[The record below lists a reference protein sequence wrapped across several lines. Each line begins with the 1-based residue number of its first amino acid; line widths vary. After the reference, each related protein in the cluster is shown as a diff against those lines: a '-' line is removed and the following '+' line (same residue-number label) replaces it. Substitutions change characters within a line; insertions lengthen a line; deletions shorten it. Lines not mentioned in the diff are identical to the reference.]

1 MNNSRTAMEI
11 HGVPND
17 LQMADV
23 PYLCHFAEGIVTP
36 PKKKV
41 KYDSKKVEQ
50 ETKFYLFG
58 LLLYN
63 MI

>member
-1 MNNSRTAMEI
+1 MEI

-17 LQMADV
+17 LQMLDV
-23 PYLCHFAEGIVTP
+23 PYLCHFAEGIV
-36 PKKKV
+36 PKKKNLV

-58 LLLYN
+58 VATV
-63 MI
+63 

>member
-36 PKKKV
+36 PKKKSQIRF
-41 KYDSKKVEQ
+41 KESG
-50 ETKFYLFG
+50 TR
-58 LLLYN
+58 N
-63 MI
+63 

>member
-1 MNNSRTAMEI
+1 MEI

-36 PKKKV
+36 QKKKV